1 MDIESAR
8 QNMVDCQIK
17 TCDVFDSAV
26 IEAFRRIKREDFV
39 PLKYKKLAFADTMLD
54 IGQNQQMMSPKVEA
68 RLLQALAIQATDKVL
83 EVGTGTG
90 HLTALLA
97 TLANKV
103 FSFEC
108 DSELHHSSESN
119 LKTAD
124 FKNVHL
130 HLGDGANGC
139 HDFAPYDVIVLSG
152 SIPARRKSIEE
163 QLIVG
168 GRMFAIIGSGAVMD
182 AVLIKR
188 ITEHDWYNEVLFETS
203 AEVLEG
209 TKAPILFEFT

>member
-17 TCDVFDSAV
+17 TWDVFDSAV

-39 PLKYKKLAFADTMLD
+39 PLKYKELAFADTMLD

-108 DSELHHSSESN
+108 DSELYHLSDDPSEQRN
-119 LKTAD
+119 LVSRHPEVAQLLQRRIEDLQHGPLAATPGLIMTEAEKAD
-124 FKNVHL
+124 VEKRL
-130 HLGDGANGC
+130 TELG
-139 HDFAPYDVIVLSG
+139 Y
-152 SIPARRKSIEE
+152 
-163 QLIVG
+163 
-168 GRMFAIIGSGAVMD
+168 M
-182 AVLIKR
+182 
-188 ITEHDWYNEVLFETS
+188 
-203 AEVLEG
+203 
-209 TKAPILFEFT
+209 

>member
-17 TCDVFDSAV
+17 TWDVFDSAV
-26 IEAFRRIKREDFV
+26 IEAFGRIKREDFV
-39 PLKYKKLAFADTMLD
+39 PPKYKKLAFADTTLD

-68 RLLQALAIQATDKVL
+68 RLLQALTIQATDKVL

-103 FSFEC
+103 YSFEC
-108 DSELHHSSESN
+108 NSELHHFSESN
-119 LKTAD
+119 LKTAG

-130 HLGDGANGC
+130 NLGDGTNGC
-139 HDFAPYDVIVLSG
+139 RDFAPYDIIVLSG
-152 SIPARRKSIEE
+152 SMPARRKNIEE

-168 GRMFAIIGSGAVMD
+168 GRMFAIIGSGVVMD
-182 AVLIKR
+182 AVLVKR
-188 ITEHDWYNEVLFETS
+188 ITEHDWYNEVLFETT

-209 TKAPILFEFT
+209 TKAPIPFEFT